1 MKLSFV
7 ERNGQREWDHMF
19 SYDLNKE
26 GTSATVYFK
35 GDLDIEVTEM
45 IEEQLIPLLKEYTMI
60 NINMS
65 GVHFVDSTGIGL
77 LINLVETLK
86 SGEKKPKIT
95 ISDVQSQVLQVFEII
110 QLHEILGQEV
120 FV

>member
-1 MKLSFV
+1 
-7 ERNGQREWDHMF
+7 MF
-19 SYDLNKE
+19 SYKISKQETD
-26 GTSATVYFK
+26 AIVYFK
-35 GDLDIEVTEM
+35 GDLDIEATDVIDNE
-45 IEEQLIPLLKEYTMI
+45 LIPLLKEYASITV
-60 NINMS
+60 NMA

-86 SGEKKPKIT
+86 NGEKKPIIK
-95 ISDVQSQVLQVFEII
+95 ISDVQPQVLQVFEII